1 MHVSRTL
8 GSEYSVQSNQNP
20 GNGREPWE
28 ELESG
33 QILLK
38 IWLDSGVW
46 QEIKKLKI
54 KKEGSKFKQPARRHR
69 DQKKRPWVNFFKGQ
83 FWWTNLCNQE
93 HV

>member
-46 QEIKKLKI
+46 QEIKKLKLKRRKQVQATSKRAPGSE
-54 KKEGSKFKQPARRHR
+54 KKTLG
-69 DQKKRPWVNFFKGQ
+69 
-83 FWWTNLCNQE
+83 
-93 HV
+93 